1 VPSIESER
9 MARRHSRH
17 DDGEK
22 DWNGVDED
30 ASSSAV
36 DDEAT
41 GERSPAD
48 GAPAAAAGLPEG
60 WTQRLVPRKNGHRFD
75 PYWFSPKMSHR
86 FNSLPQARRFL
97 DCLERV
103 EGDEVV
109 AFDMYSSNGKKK
121 KRLLYGRERKADVV
135 GDGMEVARADFLA
148 TSQICSDA
156 AHTNTSS
163 HIATDSIVSSS
174 TTSSLCS
181 SSKLSLAAPE
191 KKDEPS
197 KDKARH
203 EPLFKMRLRLNLDD
217 PQQSKGSGSQAK
229 PTFDDEN
236 DRGHESQKAGEMSG
250 EPLTIQQLLSLAKQ
264 RNIEKQA
271 MMTLS
276 QLKQEARNKAR
287 ANQKTS
293 RRPQRRRRNG
303 RHSKQKAPAA
313 DLSAAQ
319 EPLEKIEM
327 NTGVLFLYRGENRR
341 AKFVRWY

>member
-1 VPSIESER
+1 MI
-9 MARRHSRH
+9 RRHSRH
-17 DDGEK
+17 DDGEE
-22 DWNGVDED
+22 DGNGVEED
-30 ASSSAV
+30 ASSAAV

-48 GAPAAAAGLPEG
+48 GAPAAGLPDG

-86 FNSLPQARRFL
+86 FNSLPQVRRFL

-103 EGDEVV
+103 GGDEVV
-109 AFDMYSSNGKKK
+109 AYDSYSSNGKKK
-121 KRLLYGRERKADVV
+121 KRRIDGRERKVDVV
-135 GDGMEVARADFLA
+135 VNSMEVARADFLA
-148 TSQICSDA
+148 TSQVYSDA

-181 SSKLSLAAPE
+181 SSKLSLAAHE

-197 KDKARH
+197 KVKAQH
-203 EPLFKMRLRLNLDD
+203 KPLFKMRLRLNLDD
-217 PQQSKGSGSQAK
+217 PQQNKGSGSQAE
-229 PTFDDEN
+229 PTFDEEN
-236 DRGHESQKAGEMSG
+236 DRGNESQKSGKMSG
-250 EPLTIQQLLSLAKQ
+250 IQLTIQQLLSLAKQ
-264 RNIEKQA
+264 RKIEKQA

-293 RRPQRRRRNG
+293 RRQRRSKRNG
-303 RHSKQKAPAA
+303 RHSKPKAPAA